1 MKAKLKIS
9 KASSNKTGGHQKT
22 DNTQNVI
29 LDTVTSLNTD
39 RLKGK
44 RVWHWY
50 LNIDIL
56 LREEKSEKEQKY
68 VELDEVEFREEERAQ
83 LEVKK
88 VFQI

>member
-1 MKAKLKIS
+1 MKAKLKKS

-39 RLKGK
+39 RLK
-44 RVWHWY
+44 
-50 LNIDIL
+50 DIL

-68 VELDEVEFREEERAQ
+68 VELDEVESREEERAH
-83 LEVKK
+83 LGVKK

>member
-1 MKAKLKIS
+1 MKAKLKKS

-44 RVWHWY
+44 RV
-50 LNIDIL
+50 
-56 LREEKSEKEQKY
+56 
-68 VELDEVEFREEERAQ
+68 
-83 LEVKK
+83 
-88 VFQI
+88 